1 MSWFQSLITGGVD
14 KLVTSVGD
22 SLDKLITSDEERL
35 KIQNELEK
43 IKLDAQANAIK
54 LEAELEVKMEE
65 SVTARWQSDMQS
77 DEPLAKRVRPY
88 SLVYLLLV
96 VSLLSFT
103 DGNLG
108 TFAVKEVYIDL
119 FQALLLLVFGAY
131 FGGRSLEKIMN
142 RKK

>member
-14 KLVTSVGD
+14 KIVDSVGAAID
-22 SLDKLITSDEERL
+22 RNITTDHERL